1 MQLNA
6 ATRRRAGFLF
16 FRTLIYKDI
25 CVMILGRVK
34 NYVSVAQGTEH
45 RSPKAGVGGSNP
57 LRDTMKKDRPRV
69 CLFSCRRGGV
79 RTSEGGAYTGVFFPS
94 RHSKVCHHHAD
105 SIPAPYH
112 FERFLCRIRFN
123 IRVYRRS
130 AIMLKYFL
138 SHSSNSSSP
147 SIE

>member
-57 LRDTMKKDRPRV
+57 LRDTTTD
-69 CLFSCRRGGV
+69 LF
-79 RTSEGGAYTGVFFPS
+79 ELLLLS
-94 RHSKVCHHHAD
+94 R
-105 SIPAPYH
+105 
-112 FERFLCRIRFN
+112 RIR
-123 IRVYRRS
+123 RKS
-130 AIMLKYFL
+130 TD
-138 SHSSNSSSP
+138 
-147 SIE
+147 E